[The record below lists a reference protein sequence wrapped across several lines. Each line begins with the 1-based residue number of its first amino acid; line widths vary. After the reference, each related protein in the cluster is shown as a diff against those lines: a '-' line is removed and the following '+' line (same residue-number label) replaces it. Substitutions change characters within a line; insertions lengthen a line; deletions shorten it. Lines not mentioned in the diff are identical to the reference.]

1 MDTLADV
8 KNRALASSIQAQYA
22 KKALWYLNNKDYAG
36 LKRLVEIWH
45 SDTLVHSLRN
55 GKG

>member
-1 MDTLADV
+1 MTLQES
-8 KNRALASSIQAQYA
+8 KTEALAYSIQAQYA
-22 KKALWYLNNKDYAG
+22 KKALWYLSNKDFAG

-45 SDTLVHSLRN
+45 SDTLVSSLKN

>member
-1 MDTLADV
+1 MDTLHDV
-8 KNRALASSIQAQYA
+8 KARALASSIQAQYA
-22 KKALWYLNNKDYAG
+22 RRALWYLERKDFAS

-45 SDTLVHSLRN
+45 SDTLVSSLKN